1 MYNSAGVKTKHQAMK
16 LTVYNI
22 KGEATGRTIELPEEV
37 FGIEPHEHSVWLD
50 VKRYLN
56 AQRQGTHK
64 SKERS
69 EMSGSTRKLHKQ
81 KGTGGSRKGDIN
93 NPLYRGGGRVFGPR
107 PRNYD
112 IQVNA
117 KVRRLA
123 RRSALSAKA
132 QAGQI
137 MVVEDFRMET
147 PKTKEFLNI
156 LQALKVADQRSLT
169 VLGQYDQKLYLS
181 CRNIEKAS
189 IAPATDLNTYQ
200 IMHAGTL
207 ILAESAIEKIKET
220 CA

>member
-1 MYNSAGVKTKHQAMK
+1 MK
-16 LTVYNI
+16 LEVYNI
-22 KGEATGRTIELPEEV
+22 KGETTGRSVELPDEV
-37 FGIEPHEHSVWLD
+37 FSIEPHEHSVWLD

-132 QAGQI
+132 QAGGI
-137 MVVEDFRMET
+137 IVVEDFT
-147 PKTKEFLNI
+147 FDAPKTSQFLAI
-156 LQALKVADQRSLT
+156 LNALQVADKKPLT
-169 VLGQYDQKLYLS
+169 VTGAYDKMLYLS
-181 CRNIEKAS
+181 CRNIEKAT

-200 IMHAGTL
+200 IMQAGAVV
-207 ILAESAIEKIKET
+207 ISESAIEKIKEN
-220 CA
+220 CE

>member
-1 MYNSAGVKTKHQAMK
+1 MK
-16 LTVYNI
+16 ISVYNI
-22 KGEATGRTIELPEEV
+22 KGEATGRSVELPEEV

-50 VKRYLN
+50 VKRYLA

-69 EMSGSTRKLHKQ
+69 EISGSTRKLHKQ

-132 QAGQI
+132 KTGSI
-137 MVVEDFRMET
+137 VVVEDFTFET
-147 PKTKEFLNI
+147 PKTKEFQNI
-156 LQALKVADQRSLT
+156 LNALKVADKKPLT
-169 VLGQYDQKLYLS
+169 VLGNYDKTLYLS

-189 IAPATDLNTYQ
+189 IAPATDLSTYQ
-200 IMHAGTL
+200 IIQAGAVVIT
-207 ILAESAIEKIKET
+207 ESAIEKIKEN

>member
-1 MYNSAGVKTKHQAMK
+1 MK
-16 LTVYNI
+16 LEVYNI
-22 KGEATGRTIELPEEV
+22 KGETTGRSVELPDEV
-37 FGIEPHEHSVWLD
+37 FSIEPHEHSVWLD

-69 EMSGSTRKLHKQ
+69 EMSGSTRKLHRQ

-117 KVRRLA
+117 KVKRLA

-132 QAGQI
+132 LAGNLI
-137 MVVEDFRMET
+137 VVEDFSFEQ
-147 PKTKEFLNI
+147 PQTKAFKAI
-156 LQALKVADQRSLT
+156 LQALHVMDKKPLT
-169 VLGQYDQKLYLS
+169 VLSSYDKTLYMS
-181 CRNIEKAS
+181 CRNLPKTD
-189 IAPATDLNTYQ
+189 IAPAQDLNTYR
-200 IMHAGTL
+200 IMRAGTL
-207 ILAESAIEKIKET
+207 VIAESAIEKIKEV
-220 CA
+220 CE